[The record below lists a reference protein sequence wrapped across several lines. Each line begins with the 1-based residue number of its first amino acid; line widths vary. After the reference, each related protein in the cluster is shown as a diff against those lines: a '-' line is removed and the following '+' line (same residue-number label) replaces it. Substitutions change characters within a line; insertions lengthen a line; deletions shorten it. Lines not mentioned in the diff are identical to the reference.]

1 MKNSYHGMKIL
12 NFSVDQRAD
21 TLHFGGQFDIIKL
34 MIWFS
39 SDQELVSRKKIINLE
54 FLLGKMWKLLSEPK
68 LIGLQRENGGIERTI

>member
-12 NFSVDQRAD
+12 NFSMDQRAD
-21 TLHFGGQFDIIKL
+21 TLHFGGKFDIIKL

-39 SDQELVSRKKIINLE
+39 SDQELVSRKTIINLE